1 MPHQYSTVNLKD
13 HALFMETRAHAY
25 YMSGDLEKAR
35 EDYENIIT
43 LTLGR
48 LHCGDIFAK
57 NYYMLGTIYKKKGW
71 PGKAI
76 ENYEKFLDL

>member
-1 MPHQYSTVNLKD
+1 M
-13 HALFMETRAHAY
+13 
-25 YMSGDLEKAR
+25 EKAR
-35 EDYENIIT
+35 EDYENIVI

-57 NYYMLGTIYKKKGW
+57 SYYMPGTIYEKKGW
-71 PGKAI
+71 PGKSI